1 MNTGAFFDIDGTLHR
16 NSLLIEHFKKL
27 VRYEVID
34 PRSWHYSVKYTY
46 DQWRK
51 RERDYEDYMLEL
63 IDIYVEALRGR
74 KKDDLEFISE
84 QVIRLNGEIVYRYTR
99 DRILWH
105 KQQGHKVF
113 FISGSPL
120 FLVSR
125 MAEKYGVDDYRG
137 AHYLTDDAGC
147 FTGEV
152 IPMWDAVSKEKSMK
166 GLIEKYDLD
175 LGESY
180 AYGDT
185 RGDISMLKMV
195 AHPIAINPTR
205 ELVDALQS
213 DADLSS
219 RSLIIVERKD
229 VIYQMTLPVTVLSP
243 PRTE

>member
-1 MNTGAFFDIDGTLHR
+1 MNSGAFFDIDGTLHR

-27 VRYEVID
+27 VKYEVID

-46 DQWRK
+46 GQWRK

-63 IDIYVEALRGR
+63 IDIYVDALRGR

-84 QVIRLNGEIVYRYTR
+84 QVIKLNGEIVYKYTR

-113 FISGSPL
+113 FISGSPV

-125 MAEKYGVDDYRG
+125 MAAKYGADDFRG
-137 AHYLTDDAGC
+137 ARYLTDEAGC

-152 IPMWDAVSKEKSMK
+152 IPMWDTISKEKAMK
-166 GLIEKYDLD
+166 QLIRDYDID
-175 LGESY
+175 LSSSF

-185 RGDISMLKMV
+185 RGDISMLKTV
-195 AHPIAINPTR
+195 AFPVAINPTR
-205 ELVDALQS
+205 ELVDELKR
-213 DADLSS
+213 DPDLSS
-219 RSLIIVERKD
+219 RALIVVERKD
-229 VIYQMTLPVTVLSP
+229 VIYQIPPSVTVLDG
-243 PRTE
+243 